1 MLLPGAFTGSQGRE
15 KVCKDAL
22 CTILRKKSDSL
33 QQKQFKEN
41 LCLFCSFF
49 FFFFLFFSFN
59 KGLWEVSIR
68 KITQQIHSRAVAH
81 LDGSLQIWLKNNCH
95 FIEFVPALSQA
106 LIHTPDQKCIKLQK
120 TLFFCLLKIYSI
132 HKWLKSTY
140 LCTDCH
146 FWNKKLKKRTKKKER
161 KRKKIVALPTAP
173 LVWNCLSWVWKAVIK
188 CDILGQDLPLP
199 HKAAQYFSGS
209 APLVVLR
216 NCVDLTL

>member
-1 MLLPGAFTGSQGRE
+1 MHSLGHRE
-15 KVCKDAL
+15 GKRSAKMHCVQFSEKNLIAYRRNN
-22 CTILRKKSDSL
+22 LRKT
-33 QQKQFKEN
+33 
-41 LCLFCSFF
+41 CVCSVHFSF
-49 FFFFLFFSFN
+49 SFFFFLFFSFN

-120 TLFFCLLKIYSI
+120 SLFFCLLKIYSI

-146 FWNKKLKKRTKKKER
+146 FWSKKLKKRTKKKER

-209 APLVVLR
+209 VPLVVLR
-216 NCVDLTL
+216 NCVDLIL